1 MSQSKPFHINCEF
14 HVLCL
19 EYIILLW
26 NRYILGI
33 HLFAECFGFCE
44 KGLLVPLAH
53 YWTSGEQSPTTTD
66 NVDEMFDM
74 VA

>member
-1 MSQSKPFHINCEF
+1 MSQSKPFLINCEF
-14 HVLCL
+14 HVLRL

-44 KGLLVPLAH
+44 KGLLVPNECS
-53 YWTSGEQSPTTTD
+53 SGAFGPLLDIWGTKSHH
-66 NVDEMFDM
+66 N
-74 VA
+74 